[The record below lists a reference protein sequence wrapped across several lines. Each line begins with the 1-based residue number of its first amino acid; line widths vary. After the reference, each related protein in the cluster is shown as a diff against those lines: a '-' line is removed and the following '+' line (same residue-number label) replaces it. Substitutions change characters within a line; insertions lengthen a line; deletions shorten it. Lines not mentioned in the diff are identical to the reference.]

1 MKTLYLHIGIHKTGT
16 TSIQRFF
23 TEHAKAFEDVLHYPQ
38 AGNNG
43 ISHGA
48 LSNALKSGKW
58 EESYRAM
65 LEKMGAVKES
75 HYTEISHADKRALL
89 DNLRD
94 EINGSKSNS
103 ILLSSE
109 GFYEWIS
116 PEELKRAFD
125 WFAGEIKVVVY
136 LRRQDDWLMS
146 VYNQM
151 VKDEKMRYFG
161 AANKIPQ
168 LSLINFHDYLE
179 ELSACFGQQ
188 SLIVRLWYPGVD
200 VIHDFLANVLRL
212 DSRFVSK
219 FAGKS
224 VRENVSVPAQ
234 LIPLLRLGNRFSYLH
249 SLMRWIARS
258 PILVAMLKKILP
270 AYVPSFGLNI
280 ADTFRISN
288 RRIVEKFPEL
298 RNGCSEQVVSYF
310 EFNGK

>member
-1 MKTLYLHIGIHKTGT
+1 MKTLYLHIGLHKTGT

-23 TEHAKAFEDVLHYPQ
+23 TENAEAFENMVHYPK

-48 LSNALKSGKW
+48 LSSTLKSEKW
-58 EESYRAM
+58 VESYRA
-65 LEKMGAVKES
+65 LLANMGAVKES
-75 HYTEISHADKRALL
+75 HYADIPDADKRAMY
-89 DNLRD
+89 DALRD
-94 EINGSKSNS
+94 EINRNS
-103 ILLSSE
+103 SDTVVISSE

-116 PEELKRAFD
+116 PEALKQAFD

-179 ELSACFGQQ
+179 ELSACFGRQ

-234 LIPLLRLGNRFSYLH
+234 LIPLLRLGNRFSYLY
-249 SLMRWIARS
+249 SLIRWVARS
-258 PILVAMLKKILP
+258 PSLVAMLKKILP
-270 AYVPSFGLNI
+270 AYVPTFGLNI
-280 ADTFRISN
+280 ADTFRPSN

-298 RNGCSEQVVSYF
+298 RNGCSEHEVSHF
-310 EFNGK
+310 EFSGK